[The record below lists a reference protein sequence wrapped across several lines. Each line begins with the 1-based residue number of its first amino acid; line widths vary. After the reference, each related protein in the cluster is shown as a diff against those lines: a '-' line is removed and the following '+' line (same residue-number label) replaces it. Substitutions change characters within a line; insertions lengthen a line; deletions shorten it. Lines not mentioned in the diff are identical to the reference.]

1 MKRRLIAL
9 TLAVAALSPSMLAVP
24 AGAGIPPL
32 LFGAFPEPRN
42 GLTPQQAVLQL
53 ESTLGRKLA
62 VVREYDFWDSPFP
75 TAYDQWLRDNG
86 HIIALS
92 VKALRTNK
100 SRIKW
105 IDIANAQPGSQL
117 YNDVVGWADR
127 VRNFGGPV
135 WFIFNHEAE
144 EQSNSASGTAP
155 DFIAAWR
162 KVVTIFRQQGVVNAK
177 YVWVATSYAFER
189 TDGRRAALWYP
200 GDAYVDAIGADPYNW
215 YNCRPGIN
223 NPWRSLQ
230 QIIDPMRIFGLAH
243 PDKDLVLTEF
253 GSYEDP
259 ATPGR
264 KAQWFNAAQQLFKQP
279 GWEQYTAI
287 LYYNTGGNNTYPNCR
302 WLIDT
307 SQSSL
312 DAFRLLANDPFYGRS
327 PIADTTAPSVPGTPT
342 GVSSAPTSITLT
354 WTASTDDMAQALTYQ
369 VYRDGGSAPIG
380 SVVSSATTTVG
391 FTDQGLISGS
401 IHTYEVTAS
410 DGTNSSARSPSSEPI
425 TVATGPSAIFSDDF
439 SSGSFSAWTAMARL
453 TIDGAQ
459 FSVAPP
465 SARAQVS
472 SQSAYAYRNLGATY
486 PSACMSVNVNV
497 ASLGGNAVDL
507 FRLRTASDG
516 PISRAFVNASGVLYF
531 RSDASGVQQSSGVAL
546 GSGWHNVEL
555 CGTVGSAS
563 TWDLYR
569 DGVTVLG
576 GWVANT
582 GTTPIGRIQIGDT
595 AAKTFTANWDD
606 VVLDTAPG

>member
-1 MKRRLIAL
+1 MR
-9 TLAVAALSPSMLAVP
+9 V
-24 AGAGIPPL
+24 
-32 LFGAFPEPRN
+32 
-42 GLTPQQAVLQL
+42 
-53 ESTLGRKLA
+53 
-62 VVREYDFWDSPFP
+62 YDLWDTPFP
-75 TAYDQWLRDNG
+75 TAYDEWLRDTG
-86 HIIALS
+86 HIVALS

-100 SRIKW
+100 TRIEW

-117 YNDVVGWADR
+117 YNDVVGWANR
-127 VRNFGGPV
+127 VRDFGGPV

-144 EQSNSASGTAP
+144 EQSNSASGSAQ

-162 KVVTIFRQQGVVNAK
+162 KVITIFRQQGAVNAK
-177 YVWVATSYAFER
+177 YVWVATSYSFER
-189 TDGRRAALWYP
+189 TDGRRASLWYP

-230 QIIDPMRIFGLAH
+230 QIIEAMRLFGLAH
-243 PDKDLVLTEF
+243 PDKDLILMEF

-264 KAQWFNAAQQLFKQP
+264 KGRWFNDAQQLFKQP

-287 LYYNTGGNNTYPNCR
+287 LYYNTPGNSTYPNCR

-312 DAFRLLANDPFYGRS
+312 DAFKVLANDPFYGRGL
-327 PIADTTAPSVPGTPT
+327 ADTTAPSVPGTPT
-342 GVSSAPTSITLT
+342 GVSNAPTSITLT
-354 WTASTDDMAQALTYQ
+354 WAASTDDVAGSLNYQ
-369 VYRDGGSAPIG
+369 IYRDGGAIAAG
-380 SVVSSATTTVG
+380 SVVSSSTTTVA
-391 FTDQGLISGS
+391 FTDTGLIAGS

-410 DGTNSSARSPSSEPI
+410 DGTNTSARSPASDPI
-425 TVATGPSAIFSDDF
+425 TVTSAAPSIFADDF
-439 SSGSFSAWTAMARL
+439 STGTFSRWTAATRL

-459 FSVAPP
+459 GSSAAP

-472 SQSAYAYRNLGATY
+472 SQSAFAYRNLGATY
-486 PSACMSVNVNV
+486 ASACMSVNVNV
-497 ASLGGNAVDL
+497 SSLGGNAVDL

-516 PISRAFVNASGVLYF
+516 PISRAYVSATGVLFF
-531 RSDASGVQQSSGVAL
+531 RADVSGVQQSSGVAL

-555 CGTVGSAS
+555 CGTVGSAG
-563 TWDLYR
+563 TWNLYR
-569 DGVTVLG
+569 DGVRCAQRLG
-576 GWVANT
+576 RQHGDDP
-582 GTTPIGRIQIGDT
+582 PIGRIQIGDT

-606 VVLDTAPG
+606 LGPRRDRQHLPGRRCDLHRWPRANTARRVRDHARHGLREGQTSAINA